1 MREFV
6 ISENDGGQRLDR
18 FIKKLMPRLPQSMLY
33 KGMRKN
39 CVRLNGRHTKDGSVF
54 ISEGDVITLYF
65 KDEFFEKRESG
76 FKYVKPELDIVYGD
90 ENILIV
96 NKAVGVVVH
105 ADERNTQVTLIDMIK
120 SYLAENGEY
129 DPEAENSFTP
139 ALCNRLDR
147 NTGGLVIAAKKARA
161 LRDMNELIRN
171 REVRKFYRAVAEGYP
186 PDTGHLEGYT
196 ERRDKLTTITDKKT
210 EGARAASLDYRVMAQ
225 RDGYSLLEIELHT
238 GRTHQIRA
246 QLAAAGYPLAGDTKY
261 GAKGGSFRQA
271 LWSVRLLFELTDTE
285 NSLGYLKGKSIEVT
299 APFEESFH

>member
-1 MREFV
+1 MRELV
-6 ISENDGGQRLDR
+6 IGENDGGQRLDR

-39 CVRLNGRHTKDGSVF
+39 CVRLNGRHVKDGSVF
-54 ISEGDVITLYF
+54 VSEGDVITLYF

-76 FKYVKPELDIVYGD
+76 FKYVKPELDIAYED

-105 ADERNTQVTLIDMIK
+105 ADERNTQATLIDMIK

-129 DPEAENSFTP
+129 DPEKENSFTP

-186 PDTGHLEGYT
+186 PAEGHLEGYT
-196 ERRDKLTTITDKKT
+196 ERSDKLTTVTDKRA
-210 EGARAASLDYRVMAQ
+210 EGAKTASLDYRVMAQ
-225 RDGYSLLEIELHT
+225 SDGYSLLEIELHT

-261 GAKGGSFRQA
+261 GAKDGSFRQA
-271 LWSVRLLFELTDTE
+271 LWSVRLLFEPADTE
-285 NSLGYLKGKSIEVT
+285 RYLGYLRGKTVEVT
-299 APFEESFH
+299 APFEKNFC